1 MMEQARGFLACAM
14 ELAYANLEGG
24 GRPFGAVLVKDGK
37 VIAKAANEI
46 VQSHDPTAHAE
57 MLAIRRASQT
67 LGSANLEGCIMYASG
82 QPCPMCMG
90 AMRLA
95 GIRQVFFAYS
105 NEDGEPFGLSTAA
118 IQADL
123 ARPFAEQSM
132 MIRHE
137 PVRLA
142 GRENMYADWQ
152 RQQHIG
158 H

>member
-14 ELAYANLEGG
+14 ELAHANLEGG

-95 GIRQVFFAYS
+95 G
-105 NEDGEPFGLSTAA
+105 
-118 IQADL
+118 
-123 ARPFAEQSM
+123 
-132 MIRHE
+132 
-137 PVRLA
+137 
-142 GRENMYADWQ
+142 RESMYADWQ
-152 RQQHIG
+152 HQQHIG